1 MCYFYATLVIAAIM
15 QHYTDRAKVTSF
27 NWQMMNKM
35 HIPALGVKKVIWLWT
50 NFQLQIA
57 SPKYIVFNIPHLF
70 SRTDSFFTVTVLMLV
85 NTQIPYTLLPH
96 LLGLYFLTQFS
107 VDLLNLDPD
116 L

>member
-70 SRTDSFFTVTVLMLV
+70 SRTDSFFTVTILMLV

-96 LLGLYFLTQFS
+96 LLSLYFLAQFS
-107 VDLLNLDPD
+107 LDLLNLDPN

>member
-1 MCYFYATLVIAAIM
+1 
-15 QHYTDRAKVTSF
+15 
-27 NWQMMNKM
+27 MMNKK
-35 HIPALGVKKVIWLWT
+35 HIPDLRVTKVIWLWA

-70 SRTDSFFTVTVLMLV
+70 SRTDSFFTVTILMLV

-96 LLGLYFLTQFS
+96 LLGLYFLTQFP

>member
-96 LLGLYFLTQFS
+96 LLSLYFLAQFS
-107 VDLLNLDPD
+107 LDLLNLDPN